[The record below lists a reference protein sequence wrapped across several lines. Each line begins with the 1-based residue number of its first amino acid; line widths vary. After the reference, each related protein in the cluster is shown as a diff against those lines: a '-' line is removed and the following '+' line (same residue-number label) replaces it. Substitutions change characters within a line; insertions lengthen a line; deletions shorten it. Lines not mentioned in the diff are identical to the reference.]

1 MIFLNRDSSASLMY
15 LGERHYDIVFDFSSS
30 PQGGSLKRIAAYV
43 NYFSNSSIKTLF
55 LLQPAVADQLGSKE
69 GVDIIK
75 VRKNKFLRALGI
87 SEYLNFLKVK
97 PTWLFSY
104 GIPIYHAVAQY
115 HWFHIS
121 NTLPLALGSLP
132 RSSINYYRQAVLQR
146 QLRKHSPL
154 CDVVSAESEFALT
167 LYETIN
173 LGHPQYVVLRNGIS
187 PSALDFTNTVPA
199 SPKYAIAVGTSDHK
213 RIALTGAVY
222 DVLKS
227 QLGLSKL
234 VIIGQPSEVP
244 ADLLQRKDVE
254 LLRPMSEGQYWP
266 LLAQASAFISSA
278 VIENSS
284 NAVLEALTLC
294 PLVVLS
300 DIPSHQEM
308 VVKVDKASFM
318 VLGQPHFIVHNH
330 PSGLTPPTWIDSIAV
345 MLGKMGLPGN

>member
-1 MIFLNRDSSASLMY
+1 MIFLDRGASTSLLH
-15 LGERHYDIVFDFSSS
+15 LGEKHYDIVFDFSSS

-43 NYFSNSSIKTLF
+43 NYFSNSPIKTLF

-69 GVDIIK
+69 GVDIVK

-104 GIPIYHAVAQY
+104 GIPIYHAVAQH

-173 LGHPQYVVLRNGIS
+173 LGHPQQVVLKNGIS
-187 PSALDFTNTVPA
+187 PGALDFTNAVQA

-222 DVLKS
+222 DALKS

-244 ADLLQRKDVE
+244 ADLLQRMDIE

-266 LLAQASAFISSA
+266 LLAKASAFISSA

-294 PLVVLS
+294 PLVILS

-308 VVKVDKASFM
+308 VVDVDKTAFM
-318 VLGQPHFIVHNH
+318 VLGQPHFMVNNH
-330 PSGLTPPTWIDSIAV
+330 PSGLTAPTWSDSIAV